1 MTFTVPDKGFTHAGR
16 FHADDVFAAA
26 LLRLCNPSIRIQRGF
41 SVPEGY
47 DGIVFDIG
55 DGPFDHHGK
64 DSPVRECGVKYAAFG
79 LLWRKLGPAL
89 VGEKEAKRFD
99 DGFVKPLDE
108 DDNTG
113 CGNQLA
119 NLIAAYN
126 PRWDEEKDEDACF
139 EEAVAVA
146 QDLLGHKLESIRAI
160 TRAEAEVR
168 GALARSKGG
177 IVELKRFAPWKQYLI
192 PSRAKFVVYPSQ
204 RGGYCAQG
212 VPQRFGTQALRVPF
226 PAEWAGA
233 PEEEL
238 PAISGIET
246 LKFCHAGR
254 FLITAGTRQD
264 AFAACRMA
272 MELAQE

>member
-1 MTFTVPDKGFTHAGR
+1 M
-16 FHADDVFAAA
+16 
-26 LLRLCNPSIRIQRGF
+26 
-41 SVPEGY
+41 
-47 DGIVFDIG
+47 
-55 DGPFDHHGK
+55 
-64 DSPVRECGVKYAAFG
+64 
-79 LLWRKLGPAL
+79 
-89 VGEKEAKRFD
+89 
-99 DGFVKPLDE
+99 
-108 DDNTG
+108 
-113 CGNQLA
+113 
-119 NLIAAYN
+119 
-126 PRWDEEKDEDACF
+126 
-139 EEAVAVA
+139 A

-254 FLITAGTRQD
+254 FLDVYKRQMPVYSFLKR
-264 AFAACRMA
+264 ATSSSTGGISMFAM
-272 MELAQE
+272 M

>member
-26 LLRLCNPSIRIQRGF
+26 LLRLCNPNIRIQRGF

-64 DSPVRECGVKYAAFG
+64 DTPVRECGVKYAAFG

-146 QDLLGHKLESIRAI
+146 QDLLSHKLESIRAI

-168 GALARSKGG
+168 GALAKAKGG

-204 RGGYCAQG
+204 RGGYCAQDS
-212 VPQRFGTQALRVPF
+212 VLSMT
-226 PAEWAGA
+226 
-233 PEEEL
+233 
-238 PAISGIET
+238 
-246 LKFCHAGR
+246 
-254 FLITAGTRQD
+254 
-264 AFAACRMA
+264 
-272 MELAQE
+272 

>member
-26 LLRLCNPSIRIQRGF
+26 LLRLCNPNIRIQRGF

-146 QDLLGHKLESIRAI
+146 QDLLSHKLESIRAI

-168 GALARSKGG
+168 GALAKAKGG

-204 RGGYCAQG
+204 RGWG
-212 VPQRFGTQALRVPF
+212 
-226 PAEWAGA
+226 
-233 PEEEL
+233 
-238 PAISGIET
+238 
-246 LKFCHAGR
+246 
-254 FLITAGTRQD
+254 
-264 AFAACRMA
+264 
-272 MELAQE
+272 

>member
-1 MTFTVPDKGFTHAGR
+1 MTFTVPDKGFTHAGASMR
-16 FHADDVFAAA
+16 TMCSRLRCRACATPTSASSGAFLCRRAMTA
-26 LLRLCNPSIRIQRGF
+26 LCSTLATARLTIMEKIP
-41 SVPEGY
+41 
-47 DGIVFDIG
+47 
-55 DGPFDHHGK
+55 
-64 DSPVRECGVKYAAFG
+64 PVRECGVKYAAFG

-146 QDLLGHKLESIRAI
+146 QDLLSHKLESIRAI

-168 GALARSKGG
+168 GALAKAKGG

-212 VPQRFGTQALRVPF
+212 CPSALAPRRCVCPFRPSGLARQRQTCPAF
-226 PAEWAGA
+226 PA
-233 PEEEL
+233 
-238 PAISGIET
+238 
-246 LKFCHAGR
+246 LKP
-254 FLITAGTRQD
+254 
-264 AFAACRMA
+264 
-272 MELAQE
+272 

>member
-1 MTFTVPDKGFTHAGR
+1 MLTVPDKGFTHAGR

-64 DSPVRECGVKYAAFG
+64 DTPVRECGVKYAAFG
-79 LLWRKLGPAL
+79 LLWRELGPAL

-108 DDNTG
+108 N
-113 CGNQLA
+113 
-119 NLIAAYN
+119 
-126 PRWDEEKDEDACF
+126 ACF

-168 GALARSKGG
+168 GALVRSKGG

-204 RGGYCAQG
+204 RGGY
-212 VPQRFGTQALRVPF
+212 
-226 PAEWAGA
+226 
-233 PEEEL
+233 
-238 PAISGIET
+238 
-246 LKFCHAGR
+246 
-254 FLITAGTRQD
+254 
-264 AFAACRMA
+264 
-272 MELAQE
+272 